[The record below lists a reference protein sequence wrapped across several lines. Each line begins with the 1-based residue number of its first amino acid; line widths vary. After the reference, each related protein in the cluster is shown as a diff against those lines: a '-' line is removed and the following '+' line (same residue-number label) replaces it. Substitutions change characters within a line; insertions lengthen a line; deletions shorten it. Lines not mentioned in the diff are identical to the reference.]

1 MYLLDTNI
9 CIYIMNKRSLRAEK
23 KIMSLPVGAV
33 KLSAVSLGELEFGV
47 AKSLQRERNKDNL
60 LRFISDCEILPFDD
74 NAAEIFGYI
83 RADLAK
89 RGQPI
94 GPYDLQI
101 AAQALAGNLT
111 LVTNNTAEFV
121 RIKGLKIENWL

>member
-1 MYLLDTNI
+1 
-9 CIYIMNKRSLRAEK
+9 MNKRSLRAEK
-23 KIMSLPVGAV
+23 KIMSLPVGTV

-47 AKSLQRERNKDNL
+47 AKSSQREHNKDNL
-60 LRFISDCEILPFDD
+60 LRFVSDFEILPFDD
-74 NAAEIFGYI
+74 SAAEIFGYI

-101 AAQALAGNLT
+101 AAQALAENLT
-111 LVTNNTAEFV
+111 LVTNNTAEFA
-121 RIKGLKIENWL
+121 RINGLKIENWL